1 MCLEQQDTGRWP
13 HQFPE
18 LWRQHVESKARQI
31 LANGWNVIW
40 EPWNEPDYWPGSDK
54 PNDQD
59 LAFRQY
65 LEAFRDSYRII
76 RKMDPHARFSGP
88 SLSADASI
96 GWTASK
102 RRIEQFLAFCDQH
115 QIEVAD
121 LTWHGFD
128 DSKIFNYPDRLR
140 EIRQLAAQKYPAV
153 RVQRILIS
161 EIVSENY
168 FESPGDLI
176 ATLKYLDDADVDLV
190 SRACWGDTCW
200 LPTLAGSVRKNDVGK
215 FQTTALWWANFWYA
229 SLRGTRYSG
238 VSSEPGIAA
247 MAVLGAS
254 RIAVLLGF
262 SRAAGPVGPKDIVLR
277 IKGGPDAA
285 GHMIEVKRISEPP
298 PLASKFMEAP
308 ISVRDFEIKTNDSQ
322 IVIKLPRTAPGD
334 SFLILL

>member
-1 MCLEQQDTGRWP
+1 MWMIPFLMLIAWPLMAKPGAGSGAGSDPIAAVIDFDLRGPFGVANGKGIGFLHSLSALEPPDRFVDSLNIKLWRGACFLDGDLYRRLQRSGASIQYVLSDGFQHPTEGTCLEQQDTGRWP

-18 LWRQHVESKARQI
+18 LWRQHVENTARQI

-128 DSKIFNYPDRLR
+128 DSKIFNYPERLR
-140 EIRQLAAQKYPAV
+140 DIRQLAAQKYPAV

-176 ATLKYLDDADVDLV
+176 ATLKYLVLV
-190 SRACWGDTCW
+190 RCSHQIYR
-200 LPTLAGSVRKNDVGK
+200 V
-215 FQTTALWWANFWYA
+215 FQHN
-229 SLRGTRYSG
+229 
-238 VSSEPGIAA
+238 SSIH
-247 MAVLGAS
+247 S
-254 RIAVLLGF
+254 
-262 SRAAGPVGPKDIVLR
+262 
-277 IKGGPDAA
+277 
-285 GHMIEVKRISEPP
+285 
-298 PLASKFMEAP
+298 
-308 ISVRDFEIKTNDSQ
+308 
-322 IVIKLPRTAPGD
+322 
-334 SFLILL
+334 